1 MIKDKELK
9 LLLYKETPIIDG
21 ITFIQPSI
29 KDIIDVGYYDF
40 MMSIY
45 LFFNPKDLL
54 IEAKELYDFFED
66 KDMDEYETLSYL
78 LDSDEDCRELVG
90 RFIGYH
96 FKENFKIK
104 DGKIMFGSTVMN
116 KELYA
121 EICEIIV
128 VCYGLEERLSDKNFA
143 NKIAM
148 TMMVNLIRNRRK
160 QAKRHNVDKDIKKSP
175 LLSVISIVRTRKND
189 REILEMSNYQL
200 IDFYRTINREKQ
212 YEAALN
218 GVYTGAVKSD
228 KVNKI
233 WTGED

>member
-9 LLLYKETPIIDG
+9 LLLYKETSIIDG

-29 KDIIDVGYYDF
+29 KDIIEEGYYNF
-40 MMSIY
+40 MLPIY

-54 IEAKELYDFFED
+54 IEAKELYDFFEE

-78 LDSDEDCRELVG
+78 LDNDADCKELVG
-90 RFIGYH
+90 KFIKYH
-96 FKENFKIK
+96 FKEDFKI
-104 DGKIMFGSTVMN
+104 DNGKIKFGSIIMDKVIYT
-116 KELYA
+116 
-121 EICEIIV
+121 EICELIV

-175 LLSVISIVRTRKND
+175 LLPVISIVRTRKND
-189 REILEMSNYQL
+189 GEILQMSNYQL
-200 IDFYRTINREKQ
+200 IDFYKTINREKQ
-212 YEAALN
+212 YEAALI
-218 GVYTGAVKSD
+218 GVYNGTVKSE

>member
-1 MIKDKELK
+1 MINDKELK
-9 LLLYKETPIIDG
+9 LLLYKETPITDK

-29 KDIIDVGYYDF
+29 KEIIDIGYYNF

-78 LDSDEDCRELVG
+78 LDNDEDCKELVDK
-90 RFIGYH
+90 FIRYH
-96 FKENFKIK
+96 FKEDFKINN
-104 DGKIMFGSTVMN
+104 GKIMFGDTIMD
-116 KELYA
+116 KELYV
-121 EICEIIV
+121 EICETIV
-128 VCYGLEERLSDKNFA
+128 ICYGLEERLSDKNFA

-148 TMMVNLIRNRRK
+148 TMTINLIRNRRK
-160 QAKRHNVDKDIKKSP
+160 QAKRHNVDRDIKKSP
-175 LLSVISIVRTRKND
+175 LLPVISIVRTRKND
-189 REILEMSNYQL
+189 GEILEMSNYQL
-200 IDFYRTINREKQ
+200 IDFYKTINREKQ

-218 GVYTGAVKSD
+218 GIYSGAIKSD
-228 KVNKI
+228 KANKI